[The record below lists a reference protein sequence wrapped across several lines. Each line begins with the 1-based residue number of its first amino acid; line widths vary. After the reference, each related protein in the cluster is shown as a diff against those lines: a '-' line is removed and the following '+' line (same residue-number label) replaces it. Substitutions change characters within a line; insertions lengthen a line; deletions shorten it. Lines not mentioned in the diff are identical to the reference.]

1 MSLQDL
7 LKALNPVDL
16 LKPIGAK
23 IPPPLDTAFKKALE
37 VAAFAPLLPIID
49 KLKSQDLEGAV
60 AEVLSPSVLKV
71 TKNLDAELP
80 RKVLKKI
87 LGASAV
93 LEVIKENLQS
103 GPKELAKPMQMLE
116 ELAGNLD
123 GDIDEIIARFGKAA
137 SAFQSTSVTVS
148 GAKMGTD
155 GQTGFRFPQDII
167 KKISPVAILSMVGEK
182 LPSPLKSG
190 FDKVNDDVCH
200 CNVFVC
206 PHVGHDIWHG
216 RGLL

>member
-1 MSLQDL
+1 M
-7 LKALNPVDL
+7 
-16 LKPIGAK
+16 
-23 IPPPLDTAFKKALE
+23 
-37 VAAFAPLLPIID
+37 
-49 KLKSQDLEGAV
+49 
-60 AEVLSPSVLKV
+60 KV